1 VETFKYIV
9 LSVLCLIALGL
20 FLLGCEQISA
30 PNEVLNNPLDT
41 LSSAFSQPVAIIIS
55 GPSESQTVTVPSV
68 TFTWQGNAGAKEFSY
83 NCDAGGWSVWSA
95 QTSATLNYLDE
106 GKHTFAVHARHHNG
120 ITIERNP
127 PQIDFMVDAV
137 KGPSLMFCPRR
148 TSVLRWQTFTY
159 DIKAEE
165 VSFMYG
171 TKMSIQYDPTYV
183 TVTGIIAG
191 AMVNSNSGTS
201 ILLPTIDSIA
211 HTITIEI
218 ATIGRTPKGVSGSG
232 VIATLQCK
240 ALVAGTTLFQFNST
254 QTLLRDTL
262 NAPITPNTLVQGRV
276 EIQ

>member
-1 VETFKYIV
+1 VEKLKYIV

-20 FLLGCEQISA
+20 FLLGCEKVSA
-30 PNEVLNNPLDT
+30 PSEVLDNPLDT
-41 LSSAFSQPVAIIIS
+41 LSSAFSQPVATIIS
-55 GPSESQTVTVPSV
+55 GPSESQTITVPSV
-68 TFTWQGNAGAKEFSY
+68 TFTWQGNVGAKEFSY

-95 QTSATLNYLDE
+95 QTSATFDYLDE
-106 GKHTFAVHARHHNG
+106 GTHTFAVRARHHNG

-127 PQIDFMVDAV
+127 PQIDFTVDAV

-148 TSVLRWQTFTY
+148 TSILRRQTFTY

-240 ALVAGTTLFQFNST
+240 AIVAGTTLFQFNST